1 MRFANPAG
9 LWLALLVIPI
19 IVLHVLKP
27 RRQRVPVSSVFLW
40 DEAPRPVSAAVPWHR
55 LRPSWLLLAQILA
68 ALLLAGL
75 VANPIRSTDAILAD
89 HTVFI
94 IDASGSMAARDGDPD
109 RLADAVAIARD
120 LREQMPDGAIASV
133 VEAGPRSRVL
143 LSASPDDV
151 AFERA
156 LDSIEV
162 SAAGSDFADAF
173 LLAESLETPGVPI
186 GFALISDGGLTLAE
200 QRLLPLD
207 TTYHQVGSSS
217 TNRAASGLVVEPSGS
232 GLRVIAT
239 VTNHGSQR
247 VSQPVRLDVDGLTVA
262 DTVLDIAANEVATWE
277 LETTAGDRV
286 DLFLESEDL
295 LDADDHAYAV
305 AARRRELT
313 VALVGPPDPFLER
326 ALAVI
331 PSLTLESGT
340 VVDPTLEPDLIVYNG
355 VDPPADPSA
364 PFIAIA
370 PPGGAP
376 GITVTGEV
384 GGPAVTL
391 VDTNNGLLS
400 NLDLSDVVI
409 AGAQQVEAVEGRVL
423 VAAPGAPL
431 LIESTT
437 GRRPFLYL
445 SFSLADTNLP
455 LQVAFPILVDRMVGQ
470 LAGGSLPP
478 TGLEV
483 GNQIPL
489 SPTEVVTV
497 IAPAGQELTVPPG
510 TPSPRVDRTGFWR
523 VVDESGDETTIAVNS
538 PASESDVDP
547 VLGLPT
553 ELRVIEPGEERP
565 RGEESVREWL
575 LWPLLA
581 VVAAEFLLAR
591 RRVGVTTRQWRVAV
605 GARVAVVGLL
615 VAALVGVT
623 VRRSAGEVATV
634 FLIDG
639 SDSVTTG
646 GRADSVDWVQDAL
659 AAQPDGARSAI
670 ALFGADARLELTL
683 QNDNVLGV
691 PAVQIDG
698 SETDAE
704 RALRLAGAVLPTD
717 ARRRIVLLSDGRFT
731 VGDDE
736 LEAAVLGQNGVQ
748 IDVVPVG
755 RAAGLDVA
763 VADVSSLGTV
773 RVGERYAI
781 EATIAAS
788 EPATVLVSLLVG
800 AETVEERA
808 LEVDAGLTTVR
819 FEREATEAELARYQV
834 RVSAAGDAIVQNDAA
849 FGAIRVEGPPTVLL
863 VEGSSGEGEVL
874 ADALEAGGLTV
885 VTTSPAVIPP
895 LDELSTYSAVVLV
908 DVDERDLTDAQVE
921 LISQATRDLGRGL
934 VVLGGDRSYGLGGYL
949 DSELEEL
956 LPVVSEILDPERR
969 QTVAEVLAI
978 DTSGSMGNC
987 HCNEEA
993 APGIGGPRNDGG
1005 ANKTDISRAGAAR
1018 AIEALSENDEV
1029 GVLAFNSREQWIID
1043 LQKLPSE
1050 DVVNAGLGGL
1060 FPSGGTDVQSSL
1072 STAAAALRES
1082 KASLKHIIFFSD
1094 GFTNL
1099 DHLATLAEEAG
1110 ALAAEGITVSV
1121 IATGEGAA
1129 SELEAI
1135 AIEGHGR
1142 FYPGRDLQQIPELIM
1157 EEAVIAS
1164 RDFITEGEFFPEIT
1178 SSSEVIDNLSSS
1190 PALLGYVGTT
1200 EKPTART
1207 LLRIGP
1213 DRDPLLTT
1221 WQIGIGQATAWS
1233 SDSGQRWGQ
1242 LWADWDGFV
1251 DFWTRTVKDTF
1262 PAGDGAGALTA
1273 RVSED
1278 RIELELEGAE
1288 TFPDG
1293 ATAIARI
1300 TDPDGA
1306 TVEVP
1311 LQRTGGSRFEAE
1323 VAIDQ
1328 TGTFAVGAA
1337 VQASGEA
1344 LLSVSTLAS
1353 SSFAA
1358 EYLPGDPEPETLLRL
1373 SDLSGG
1379 RGAIEPSQA
1388 FDTAD
1393 LAAGISEVD
1402 LGPLLLLLAALLW
1415 PIALALSRLS
1425 LRTAAVTNRVQ
1436 TAGRGLLDRFPSLPG
1451 RPDPTR
1457 RPSSTPQR
1465 PPEPAAPP
1473 STVDQ
1478 LLRKKRGE
1486 PDRDREA

>member
-19 IVLHVLKP
+19 IILHVLKP
-27 RRQRVPVSSVFLW
+27 RRQRVSVSSVFLW

-94 IDASGSMAARDGDPD
+94 VDASGSMAASDGDPD
-109 RLADAVAIARD
+109 RLADALSIARD
-120 LREQMPDGAIASV
+120 LRGQMPDGAIASV

-143 LSASPDDV
+143 LSASPDEL

-162 SAAGSDFADAF
+162 NPAAADFADAF

-186 GFALISDGGLTLAE
+186 GFALLSDGGLTLAE

-207 TTYHQVGSSS
+207 TVYHQVGRSS

-313 VALVGPPDPFLER
+313 VSVVGTPDPFLER

-331 PSLTLESGT
+331 PSLTLETG
-340 VVDPTLEPDLIVYNG
+340 PTLDPAVDPDLIIYNG
-355 VDPPADPSA
+355 VDPPADPPA

-370 PPGGAP
+370 SPGGAP
-376 GITVTGEV
+376 GITVGEEIT
-384 GGPAVTL
+384 GPAVTL
-391 VDTNNGLLS
+391 VDTNNSLLS

-409 AGAQQVEAVEGRVL
+409 ATAQQIVTTEGRVL

-431 LIESTT
+431 LVESTS

-445 SFSLADTNLP
+445 SFSLGDTNLP
-455 LQVAFPILVDRMVGQ
+455 LQIAFPILIDRMVGQ

-489 SPTEVVTV
+489 SPTEVSTI
-497 IAPAGQELTVPPG
+497 IAPAGQEITIPPG
-510 TPSPRVDRTGFWR
+510 TPSPRIERTGFWR
-523 VVDESGDETTIAVNS
+523 LIDGEGNETTIAVNS
-538 PASESDVDP
+538 PASESKVDP
-547 VLGLPT
+547 VPGLPT
-553 ELRVIEPGEERP
+553 ELRVIEPGEKRP

-591 RRVGVTTRQWRVAV
+591 RRVGVTTKQWRVAV

-615 VAALVGVT
+615 IAALLGAT
-623 VRRSAGEVATV
+623 IHRSAGDVATV
-634 FLIDG
+634 FLIDA

-683 QNDNVLGV
+683 QGDNVLGV

-717 ARRRIVLLSDGRFT
+717 ARRRIVILSDGRFT
-731 VGDDE
+731 VGDND
-736 LEAAVLGQNGVQ
+736 LEAALLGQGGVQ

-763 VADVSSLGTV
+763 VAGVSSLGTV
-773 RVGERYAI
+773 RVGESYAI

-800 AETVEERA
+800 AEVVEERA
-808 LEVDAGLTTVR
+808 LEVDAGLTTVQ

-849 FGAIRVEGPPTVLL
+849 FGAVRVEGPPTVLL
-863 VEGSSGEGEVL
+863 VEGTTGEGAVL
-874 ADALEAGGLTV
+874 ANALEAGGITV
-885 VTTSPAVIPP
+885 ETTSPAVIPP
-895 LDELSTYSAVVLV
+895 LDELSTFSAIVLV
-908 DVDERDLTDAQVE
+908 DVDERDFTDTQIE
-921 LISQATRDLGRGL
+921 LLSQATRDLGRGL

-993 APGIGGPRNDGG
+993 QPGIGGVRNDGG
-1005 ANKTDISRAGAAR
+1005 SNKTDISRAGAAR
-1018 AIEALSENDEV
+1018 AIEALNENDEV
-1029 GVLAFNSREQWIID
+1029 GVLAFNSREQWVID

-1050 DVVNAGLGGL
+1050 DVVNSGLAGL
-1060 FPSGGTDVQSSL
+1060 FPSGGTNAKTTL
-1072 STAAAALRES
+1072 TTAAAALRES
-1082 KASLKHIIFFSD
+1082 NASLKHIIFFSD

-1099 DHLATLAEEAG
+1099 GDLATLADEA
-1110 ALAAEGITVSV
+1110 AELAAEGITVSV

-1129 SELEAI
+1129 GELEAI
-1135 AIEGHGR
+1135 AVNGQGR

-1178 SSSEVIDNLSSS
+1178 SSSEVIDNLATS
-1190 PALLGYVGTT
+1190 PPLLGYVGTT

-1221 WQIGIGQATAWS
+1221 WQVGIGQATAWS
-1233 SDSGQRWGQ
+1233 SDAGQRWSQ
-1242 LWADWDGFV
+1242 LWADWDGYV

-1262 PAGDGAGALTA
+1262 PAGDGAGAITA
-1273 RVSED
+1273 RVTED

-1300 TDPDGA
+1300 TGPDGS
-1306 TVEVP
+1306 TIEVP

-1323 VAIDQ
+1323 VTVDQ

-1337 VQASGEA
+1337 VSASGES

-1358 EYLPGDPEPETLLRL
+1358 EYLPGDPDPEALLRL

-1402 LGPLLLLLAALLW
+1402 LAPLFLLLAAILW
-1415 PIALALSRLS
+1415 PLALALSRLS
-1425 LRTAAVTNRVQ
+1425 LRTAAVTTRVQ
-1436 TAGRGLLDRFPSLPG
+1436 SAGRGFVDRFPSRPG
-1451 RPDPTR
+1451 RPERSPKSPAPEKPKAPASPPT
-1457 RPSSTPQR
+1457 
-1465 PPEPAAPP
+1465 
-1473 STVDQ
+1473 TVDQ
-1478 LLRKKRGE
+1478 LLRKKRGDPE
-1486 PDRDREA
+1486 QDPES

>member
-19 IVLHVLKP
+19 IILHVLKP
-27 RRQRVPVSSVFLW
+27 RRQRVSVSSVFLW

-94 IDASGSMAARDGDPD
+94 IDGSGSMAARDGDPD
-109 RLADAVAIARD
+109 RLADAVSIARD
-120 LREQMPDGAIASV
+120 LRDQMPSGAIASV

-143 LSASPDDV
+143 LSASPDEL
-151 AFERA
+151 AFDQA

-162 SAAGSDFADAF
+162 NPARADFADAF
-173 LLAESLETPGVPI
+173 LLAESLETPGIPI

-207 TTYHQVGSSS
+207 TIYHQVGRSS
-217 TNRAASGLVVEPSGS
+217 TNRAASGLIVEPSGS

-305 AARRRELT
+305 AARRRELN
-313 VALVGPPDPFLER
+313 VSVVGAADPFLER

-331 PSLTLESGT
+331 PSLTLET
-340 VVDPTLEPDLIVYNG
+340 EATADLTTEPDLIIYNG
-355 VDPPADPSA
+355 VTPPADPPA

-370 PPGGAP
+370 SPGGAP
-376 GITVTGEV
+376 GITVGEEIA
-384 GGPAVTL
+384 GPAVTL
-391 VDTNNGLLS
+391 VDTNNSLLS

-409 AGAQQVEAVEGRVL
+409 ATAQQIEATEGRVL

-431 LIESTT
+431 LVESTS

-445 SFSLADTNLP
+445 SFSLSDTNLP
-455 LQVAFPILVDRMVGQ
+455 LQIAFPILIDRMVGQ

-489 SPTEVVTV
+489 SPTEVSIIV
-497 IAPAGQELTVPPG
+497 APGGQEITIPPG
-510 TPSPRVDRTGFWR
+510 TPSPRVERTGFWR
-523 VVDESGDETTIAVNS
+523 LIDEQGNETTIAVNS
-538 PASESDVDP
+538 PASESNVDP
-547 VLGLPT
+547 VPGLPT

-591 RRVGVTTRQWRVAV
+591 RRVGVTTKQWRIAVVA
-605 GARVAVVGLL
+605 RIAVVGLL
-615 VAALVGVT
+615 IAALLGAT

-634 FLIDG
+634 FLIDA

-659 AAQPDGARSAI
+659 ASQPDGARSAI
-670 ALFGADARLELTL
+670 ALFGAEARLELTL
-683 QNDNVLGV
+683 QTDNVLGV

-717 ARRRIVLLSDGRFT
+717 ARRRVVILSDGRFT
-731 VGDDE
+731 VGDND
-736 LEAAVLGQNGVQ
+736 LEASLLGQSGVQ

-788 EPATVLVSLLVG
+788 EPATVLVSLLID
-800 AETVEERA
+800 AEIVEERA
-808 LEVDAGLTTVR
+808 LEVDEGLTTVQ
-819 FEREATEAELARYQV
+819 FEREASEAELTRYQV

-849 FGAIRVEGPPTVLL
+849 FGAIRVEGPPTVLV
-863 VEGSSGEGEVL
+863 VEGTSGEGTVL
-874 ADALEAGGLTV
+874 ANALEAGGLLV
-885 VTTSPAVIPP
+885 ETTSPAVIPP
-895 LDELSTYSAVVLV
+895 LDELSTFSAIVLV
-908 DVDERDLTDAQVE
+908 DVDERDFTDTQVE
-921 LISQATRDLGRGL
+921 LLSQATRDLGRGL

-949 DSELEEL
+949 GSELEEL
-956 LPVVSEILDPERR
+956 LPVISEILDPERR

-993 APGIGGPRNDGG
+993 QPGIGGIRNDGG
-1005 ANKTDISRAGAAR
+1005 SNKTDISRAGAAR
-1018 AIEALSENDEV
+1018 AIEALNENDEI
-1029 GVLAFNSREQWIID
+1029 GVLAFNSREQWVID

-1050 DVVNAGLGGL
+1050 DVVNAGLAGL
-1060 FPSGGTDVQSSL
+1060 FPSGGTNAKTSL

-1082 KASLKHIIFFSD
+1082 NASLKHIIFFSD

-1099 DHLATLAEEAG
+1099 GDLATLAEEA
-1110 ALAAEGITVSV
+1110 AELAAEGITVSV

-1129 SELEAI
+1129 AELEAI
-1135 AIEGHGR
+1135 AVQGQGR

-1178 SSSEVIDNLSSS
+1178 SSSEVIDNLATS
-1190 PALLGYVGTT
+1190 PPLLGYVGTT

-1221 WQIGIGQATAWS
+1221 WQVGIGQATAWS
-1233 SDSGQRWGQ
+1233 SDSGQRWSQ
-1242 LWADWDGFV
+1242 LWADWDGYV

-1262 PAGDGAGALTA
+1262 PAGDGAGAITA
-1273 RVSED
+1273 RVTED

-1300 TDPDGA
+1300 TGPDGS
-1306 TVEVP
+1306 TIEVP
-1311 LQRTGGSRFEAE
+1311 LQRTGGARFEAE
-1323 VAIDQ
+1323 VTVDQ
-1328 TGTFAVGAA
+1328 SGTFAVGAA
-1337 VQASGEA
+1337 VSASGDA

-1358 EYLPGDPEPETLLRL
+1358 EYLPGDPDPEALLRL
-1373 SDLSGG
+1373 SELSGG
-1379 RGAIEPSQA
+1379 RGAIEPAQA
-1388 FDTAD
+1388 FDSAD

-1402 LGPLLLLLAALLW
+1402 LAPLFLLLAAILW
-1415 PIALALSRLS
+1415 PLALALSRLS
-1425 LRTAAVTNRVQ
+1425 LRTAAVTTRMQ
-1436 TAGRGLLDRFPSLPG
+1436 AASRSFLDRVPKLPG
-1451 RPDPTR
+1451 RPER
-1457 RPSSTPQR
+1457 TPKAQ
-1465 PPEPAAPP
+1465 PPDQPAAPTRP
-1473 STVDQ
+1473 PTTVDQ
-1478 LLRKKRGE
+1478 LLQKKRGE
-1486 PDRDREA
+1486 PEQDPEA